1 MRRVGRLLIRLATL
15 TLAATLGLWAFGPYE
30 PSDLTADFDAR
41 RIGADVDLYLAAEE
55 ARFADIK
62 PGLQKQV
69 IWAHA
74 DRRKTPVSLIYV
86 HGYSASLQEIRPV
99 PDEVAATLGANLVFT
114 RLTGHARGGAAMAD
128 AQVADW
134 MRDVAEALAVARR
147 IGERTVV
154 LSVSTGGTLMAAA
167 ATQEVLAEGVAGIVF
182 ISPNFGIQSAYEPL
196 LTLPA
201 VRWWLPP
208 LAGRER
214 HWRGQNAL
222 HDRYWTT
229 RYPSVS
235 VLPMAALVQ
244 ATRRLDFS
252 ETAVPAFFIYS
263 PADAV
268 VRAEETDRVV
278 AKWGGPTRVLQ
289 PVAGP
294 GIDPNMHVLAGDIL
308 SPANTTLV
316 ISDIVSWI
324 STLPDHR

>member
-1 MRRVGRLLIRLATL
+1 MRLAAL
-15 TLAATLGLWAFGPYE
+15 MLAAALGLWAFGPYE
-30 PSDLTADFDAR
+30 PSDLTTDFDAR

-55 ARFADIK
+55 ARFTDIK

-99 PDEVAATLGANLVFT
+99 PDEVAAALGANLVFT
-114 RLTGHARGGAAMAD
+114 RLTGHARGGAAMAG

-308 SPANTTLV
+308 SPANTTSV

-324 STLPDHR
+324 SKLPDHR